1 TLFRSLPKARLWVER
16 ESAALPQRP
25 RAPDTRRPTANP
37 MRASRLRRTPL
48 TPSSGDTTYPVP
60 SIEVT
65 AQEQNMNAPPNIDP
79 VTAHSECD
87 VMRWLTNDT
96 RDERF
101 IDNIF
106 AELCVRLQRA
116 GIPVKRATLHVL
128 IHHPQWL
135 GARIMWADGMREAEL
150 ARVDYDVME
159 RSEYIDSPA
168 NEIHDGAT
176 EVRENLER
184 DRSLGQARRL

>member
-1 TLFRSLPKARLWVER
+1 
-16 ESAALPQRP
+16 
-25 RAPDTRRPTANP
+25 

-60 SIEVT
+60 PIQVV
-65 AQEQNMNAPPNIDP
+65 AQEQDMNAPPKIDR
-79 VTAHSECD
+79 VTAHSDSD
-87 VMRWLTNDT
+87 VVHWLTSDT
-96 RDERF
+96 RDEPF

-116 GIPVKRATLHVL
+116 GIPVKRASLHVL
-128 IHHPQWL
+128 INHPQWL
-135 GARIMWADGMREAEL
+135 GARIMWPEGMREAEI

-159 RSEYIDSPA
+159 RSEYIGNPA

-184 DRSLGQARRL
+184 DPPLGPPHAFSTETRKQ